1 MSENL
6 LVVGLQWG
14 DEGKGKIVDVLSD
27 NHDAIVRFQGGA
39 NAGHTVKV
47 KDQTFVLHLIPS
59 GVLRKG
65 KLCIIGNGLVVDP
78 ECLMEEIQGLE
89 ERGIDVTDQLVI
101 SDRAHV
107 VMPYHK
113 MLDGLHEESL
123 GDRKIE
129 TTKRGIGPCY
139 ADKAARSGIRFAEL
153 INPDS
158 LRTRLEDALR
168 LVNKKLDRVFGRPSL
183 DIDEVYGQ
191 YSEYADTLRPLVHD
205 TVAMLHDMRQQGKTL
220 LMEGAQ
226 GTMLDINFGTYPY
239 VTSSNVCAGGAT
251 VGTGL
256 PPSEIHGVMGVVK
269 AYCSRVGGGPFPTEQ
284 DNEIGETLR
293 ELGDEYGSTTGRPRR
308 CGWLDAVALRHTVAI
323 NGADRLSVMLMDVLS
338 EFETIKVCTG
348 YRVDGDILQNFP
360 ANVATVETVE
370 PIYDEFDGWQTDI
383 TTARSVGD
391 LPREAREYLTAIE
404 HLTGAPVA
412 MASVGPERDQIVRM
426 KANG

>member
-14 DEGKGKIVDVLSD
+14 DEGKGKVIDVLSD
-27 NHDAIVRFQGGA
+27 DFDAIVRFQGGA

-47 KDQTFVLHLIPS
+47 KDETFILHLIPS
-59 GVLRKG
+59 GILRSG
-65 KLCIIGNGLVVDP
+65 KLCVIGNGLVVDP
-78 ECLMEEIQGLE
+78 ECLLEEVRGLE
-89 ERGIDVTDQLVI
+89 ERGVAVKDHLVI

-107 VMPYHK
+107 VLPYHK

-123 GDRKIE
+123 GDRKIQ

-139 ADKAARSGIRFAEL
+139 ADKAARSGLRFVEMMR
-153 INPDS
+153 PES

-168 LVNKKLDRVFGRPSL
+168 IKNKELEQVFGVDPL
-183 DIDEVYGQ
+183 DVDEVYDQ
-191 YSEYADTLRPLVHD
+191 YREYADELRPMVKD
-205 TVAMLHDMRQQGKTL
+205 TVTLMQDMDRDGQSI

-256 PPSEIHGVMGVVK
+256 APSQINRVMGVVK

-284 DNEIGETLR
+284 DNEIGEKLR
-293 ELGDEYGSTTGRPRR
+293 ELGNEYGSTTGRPRR

-323 NGADRLSVMLMDVLS
+323 NGAESISVMLMDVLS

-348 YRVDGDILQNFP
+348 YKLDGEIVEAFP
-360 ANVATVETVE
+360 ADLTLLERAE

-383 TTARSVGD
+383 TGARSMGD
-391 LPREAREYLTAIE
+391 LPAEARDYLAGIE
-404 HLTGAPVA
+404 HLTGAKVE
-412 MASVGPERDQIVRM
+412 MVSVGPERDQIVRPPDH
-426 KANG
+426 G